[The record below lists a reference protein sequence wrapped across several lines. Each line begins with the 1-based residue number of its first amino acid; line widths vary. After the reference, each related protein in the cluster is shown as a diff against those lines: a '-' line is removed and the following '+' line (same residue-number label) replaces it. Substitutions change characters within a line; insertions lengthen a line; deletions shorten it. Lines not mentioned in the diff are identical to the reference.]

1 MEFTKYS
8 VHKIGELPA
17 TNTNEKNSGVAGA
30 FSGIINNKLII
41 AGGANFM
48 DKKPWEGGTKTIHDK
63 IYAFELKND
72 TLSTI
77 NISVPLPEPLAYGAS
92 ISMKDGILCIGG
104 NSMIECSSKVFLIK
118 WDETANDI
126 IINNF
131 PELPVPL
138 NFSTAVLMDEVVYV
152 IGGSTSPTGAETENY
167 FFRLDLS
174 KSNTPDFVWEKLPP
188 YPGISRVLCVSVA
201 QSNETRKCIY
211 LFSGRNVSN
220 PDKPVVLNDGLIYDP
235 VLKKWDVVPMPSS
248 SNFPVMA
255 GSAFPSGIN
264 NIVFAG
270 GVADSTF
277 LKEQYLKIEIAD
289 AIKSKNVQKS
299 DSLKSE
305 LIMFYN
311 EHKGFSQ
318 KILIYNTLS
327 NTISAAGN
335 FNTFCPVTTCAISF
349 KDGAIVASGEIKP
362 GIRTPDIFIIKPSL

>member
-8 VHKIGELPA
+8 VHKIGELP
-17 TNTNEKNSGVAGA
+17 TSYSNVKNPGVAGA
-30 FSGIINNKLII
+30 FSGLINNKLII

-72 TLSTI
+72 TIKTI
-77 NISVPLPEPLAYGAS
+77 SLSVPLPEPLAYGAS
-92 ISMKDGILCIGG
+92 ISMKEGLLCIGG
-104 NSMIECSSKVFLIK
+104 NSMTECSSKVFLIK

-126 IINNF
+126 IVKHF

-138 NFSTAVLMDEVVYV
+138 SFSTAVLIDEVVYV
-152 IGGSTSPTGAETENY
+152 IGGSTSPSGAESENY

-174 KSNTPDFVWEKLPP
+174 KSNTPDFVWDKLPP

-201 QSNETRKCIY
+201 QSNKTRKCIY

-235 VLKKWDVVPMPSS
+235 VLKKWDAVPTLSS

-255 GSAFPSGIN
+255 GSAFPSESS
-264 NIVFAG
+264 NIVFLG
-270 GVADSTF
+270 GVTDSIF

-289 AIKSKNVQKS
+289 AIKSKNVQKT

-318 KILIYNTLS
+318 KIMIYNTLS

-335 FNTFCPVTTCAISF
+335 FNTFCPVTTCAISY

-362 GIRTPDIFIIKPSL
+362 GIRTPDIFIIEPSL